1 MRKLLPEFILAF
13 LLLGCIAYAATEI
26 ESINVDFAHKNATA
40 YYEDGS
46 FGLVNDVN
54 TNGDKIESNAF
65 MPSGATTTVQ
75 VTGNAFTQLFGGLIK
90 QNAVNMDAVTNATIG
105 QTGVYI
111 ASTDEQTMNVW
122 KNGTY

>member
-26 ESINVDFAHKNATA
+26 ESINVNFANKTATA
-40 YYEDGS
+40 YYEDGNFAMTNS
-46 FGLVNDVN
+46 ILV
-54 TNGDKIESNAF
+54 NGDKVETNAF
-65 MPSGATTTVQ
+65 QPSGATTTVQ
-75 VTGNAFTQLFGGLIK
+75 VTGNAFTQLFGGLI
-90 QNAVNMDAVTNATIG
+90 QQQAVNMDAVTNATIG